1 MWPLILRNLRHRRNA
16 FASAF
21 VAMAV
26 AAAVVSACA
35 ALAATGARAAV
46 PPYRLAGAP
55 VVVVGDQ
62 TLARADERVWL
73 PEKVR
78 LPGSAA
84 AALRAVPGVAAVVED
99 VTFPAVTA
107 GAAALG
113 QDWATARLG
122 PYELRAGTPPARP
135 GEVVLDAELA
145 ARGGT
150 RVGGQADVEVH
161 GVTARYT
168 VTGLAAAA
176 PGGPATRPA
185 VFFSAADA
193 RRLSGHPGTSDAL
206 AVLPAPGLSAAEL
219 EQRVSHA
226 LAELDQRVSGTL
238 AGFEERVRAVT
249 LTGDERGLAEFP
261 GARQDAGDL
270 AVVSA
275 ALGAMTL
282 LATTPLVAGVLGSVA
297 AGRRRELLILRTLGV
312 PRARVRLMLLGEVA
326 VLAAAATLAGSIPG
340 PHLARWLFDRMVA
353 AGVVAA
359 PVVFDPAP
367 VALSVAALACLAA
380 GLVAAYI
387 TAHRVCRARRPGAAG
402 RRWSPMAKI
411 CLAGAG
417 ALTVVTALLVRA
429 PHVGVAGLA
438 VAILA
443 LAGALTVGRLTVAIG
458 RALAGPVRA
467 LSARTGHLAL
477 LNVSGGRA
485 GRAVLPIMLATCLAT
500 TNLFLQDGESDAAG
514 LAFHGH
520 LRADAVMETAS
531 GGIAPAALDRVNAFP
546 GVTAA
551 GLVTSR
557 VHLRG
562 DRWQGETGSPA
573 YAVTDPSVLD
583 RLPVTAGSTAGLGGN
598 GVALGERQARRA
610 GAALGGPVTVWL
622 GDGTPVNLRVV
633 ALLELERDA
642 EYLVLPAALLAP
654 HTTAALPAQ
663 VVIRGGPGVDAR
675 RTGEA
680 LGLRPAGAA
689 GPDEHPLRR
698 YVDYM
703 ITAVIMVFTAIAVAS
718 AQGSAAARRGREFG
732 VHRAGGATRAQ
743 VMRMLGVEALLLA
756 GIGVV
761 LGTVGVAPVLIPY
774 SVAVSGVAL
783 PSGSAWL
790 YLAVVVSGTTSAL
803 VATLYHAWFTGG
815 REGWLRGR
823 RQGRP

>member
-1 MWPLILRNLRHRRNA
+1 PIYRGPEHHRHERGRARRPAERARLVRVLLPEPAAFPDRRREPDPAAPPDQAVGAAVAGHRPGAAGGPVGAPRQHAHRPVPEPAAAGRRRPRHDHQPGGDPGRRPGPRARPAQRGRGAGPARLVRARARRQRPAGQPRPDGGRLRRPDGAAEVRPRGAGAGLPGGEGGLGTCRSPGGLGGERPVLMWPLILRNLRHRRNA

-46 PPYRLAGAP
+46 PPYRLAGAL

-122 PYELRAGTPPARP
+122 PYGLRAGTPPARP

-168 VTGLAAAA
+168 VTGLAAAT

-219 EQRVSHA
+219 EQRVSDA

-238 AGFEERVRAVT
+238 AGLEERVRAVT

-387 TAHRVCRARRPGAAG
+387 TAHRVCR
-402 RRWSPMAKI
+402 
-411 CLAGAG
+411 
-417 ALTVVTALLVRA
+417 
-429 PHVGVAGLA
+429 
-438 VAILA
+438 
-443 LAGALTVGRLTVAIG
+443 
-458 RALAGPVRA
+458 
-467 LSARTGHLAL
+467 
-477 LNVSGGRA
+477 
-485 GRAVLPIMLATCLAT
+485 
-500 TNLFLQDGESDAAG
+500 
-514 LAFHGH
+514 
-520 LRADAVMETAS
+520 
-531 GGIAPAALDRVNAFP
+531 
-546 GVTAA
+546 
-551 GLVTSR
+551 
-557 VHLRG
+557 
-562 DRWQGETGSPA
+562 
-573 YAVTDPSVLD
+573 
-583 RLPVTAGSTAGLGGN
+583 
-598 GVALGERQARRA
+598 
-610 GAALGGPVTVWL
+610 
-622 GDGTPVNLRVV
+622 
-633 ALLELERDA
+633 
-642 EYLVLPAALLAP
+642 
-654 HTTAALPAQ
+654 
-663 VVIRGGPGVDAR
+663 
-675 RTGEA
+675 
-680 LGLRPAGAA
+680 
-689 GPDEHPLRR
+689 
-698 YVDYM
+698 
-703 ITAVIMVFTAIAVAS
+703 
-718 AQGSAAARRGREFG
+718 
-732 VHRAGGATRAQ
+732 
-743 VMRMLGVEALLLA
+743 
-756 GIGVV
+756 
-761 LGTVGVAPVLIPY
+761 
-774 SVAVSGVAL
+774 
-783 PSGSAWL
+783 
-790 YLAVVVSGTTSAL
+790 
-803 VATLYHAWFTGG
+803 
-815 REGWLRGR
+815 
-823 RQGRP
+823 